1 MSNSYGSIPTSS
13 SSAGASGEKGK
24 SSKNTI
30 FAALGVIVVGLF
42 VFLGGNGSSEETVT
56 VAPSASV
63 TDIVSPAPDAKHW
76 PGVLQKIGG
85 GVADFPSLFPTTTA
99 EASDQGWTKTDE
111 ACNPLLGEAWL
122 LGGELS
128 INSPATM
135 YFTPEVGGVAGV
147 VSGIEVDY
155 YGSMQ
160 ENLIG
165 TYFSEEKTS
174 SDGTYH
180 SLAVALRSDDL
191 CDTVNPATPGNAEYV
206 AISPGLANQLV
217 PTHEDSPELQSDYK
231 EGACL
236 MTMGYH
242 WFQDVVGGAELTYE
256 ADNIVPVVPMY
267 DSVDGT
273 LNGIFFLATNAKQT
287 IGSGKYDGNF
297 WDRSPG
303 LSQANNKLD
312 GTNPF
317 CTNLCGGCQFTGS
330 EGGMFTT
337 MHWFFKTTFSTPDN
351 PDFEA
356 CGGARTSCRNGF
368 DAVEYTKSLE

>member
-1 MSNSYGSIPTSS
+1 MSNSYGTISVSS
-13 SSAGASGEKGK
+13 SSAGASGEERK
-24 SSKNTI
+24 SSKNAM
-30 FAALGVIVVGLF
+30 FFALGVTVVGLF
-42 VFLGGNGSSEETVT
+42 VFLGKNESSEDIVT
-56 VAPSASV
+56 LVPTASV
-63 TDIVSPAPDAKHW
+63 VDVVPEAPDAKHW
-76 PGVLQKIGG
+76 PTMLQKIGG

-99 EASDQGWTKTDE
+99 EASDQGWVKTGE
-111 ACNPLLGEAWL
+111 ACNPSLGEAWL
-122 LGGELS
+122 LGGELA

-135 YFTPEVGGVAGV
+135 YFTPQVGGVAGV

-191 CDTVNPATPGNAEYV
+191 CDTANPATPGNAEHI
-206 AISPGLANQLV
+206 AISPDMANQIV
-217 PTHEDSPELQSDYK
+217 PTHQDSPKLHTDYK

-256 ADNIVPVVPMY
+256 ADNLVPVVPMY

-273 LNGIFFLATNAKQT
+273 LNGIFFLAINAKQT

-303 LSQANNKLD
+303 LSQANTFLD

-317 CTNLCGGCQFTGS
+317 CANLCGGCQFTGT
-330 EGGMFTT
+330 EDGMFTT
-337 MHWFFKTTFSTPDN
+337 MHWMFKNTQPTG

-356 CGGARTSCRNGF
+356 CGGARIACGDGF
-368 DAVEYTKSLE
+368 SAMTEYMKPL